1 VEPGVGVPE
10 NFMEE
15 WLGLESPGKDS
26 EEEDGVRQEED
37 EGCALGTVN
46 GNRIRAST
54 EKIDIETNKTS
65 KRVKQMCVCSNRNE
79 QNVGK
84 V

>member
-1 VEPGVGVPE
+1 
-10 NFMEE
+10 MEE
-15 WLGLESPGKDS
+15 WLGLGSPGKDS

-37 EGCALGTVN
+37 EVCALATVN
-46 GNRIRAST
+46 GNRTMAST

-65 KRVKQMCVCSNRNE
+65 KRVKQMCVTCVCSNRNQ